1 MRFIRKNQ
9 IEPQLLTDLKQRL
22 IEEGKKFSFKELK
35 NPDKNNF
42 REILIA
48 EQKYLC
54 CYCEQEIEN
63 HPLRVVIEH
72 FLPQSKFKVQ
82 ELDYFNLHLS
92 CAHSNKYCDTV
103 KSDDL
108 IVNLLLHPDCASFF
122 KYIPTGEIL
131 PNTHEY
137 RSFSDFKANIAS
149 LQLRFQAV
157 IHLIT
162 VLDLNNLQLVSERK
176 KTFDDFIEAKDTE
189 FDTLEKIED
198 YLEKEI
204 LKTNSSR
211 FPSLVE
217 ALLNQQK
224 TKV

>member
-9 IEPQLLTDLKQRL
+9 IEPQLLTNLKQRL
-22 IEEGKKFSFKELK
+22 IAEGKKFSFKELI

-63 HPLRVVIEH
+63 HSLRVVLEH

-92 CAHSNKYCDTV
+92 CTHSNKHCDTV
-103 KSDDL
+103 KSDEL

-122 KYIPTGEIL
+122 KYMPTGEIL

-149 LQLRFQAV
+149 LQIRFQAV
-157 IHLIT
+157 VHLIT

-176 KTFDDFIEAKDTE
+176 KTFDDLIRVKDTQ
-189 FDTLEKIED
+189 FDTLDKIED
-198 YLEKEI
+198 YLEKENA
-204 LKTNSSR
+204 KANSSR

-217 ALLNQQK
+217 YLLNKQK

>member
-1 MRFIRKNQ
+1 MRFIRKSRL
-9 IEPQLLTDLKQRL
+9 EPQLLTDLKQRL
-22 IEEGKKFSFKELK
+22 ITERKNFSFDELR
-35 NPDKNNF
+35 NPDKKNF
-42 REILIA
+42 RAMLIV

-72 FLPQSKFKVQ
+72 FLPQSKFNVQ

-92 CAHSNKYCDTV
+92 CTQSNNHCDTV
-103 KSDDL
+103 KKDEL

-122 KYIPTGEIL
+122 KYMPTGEIL

-137 RSFSDFKANIAS
+137 KSFSDFKANIAS

-157 IHLIT
+157 VHLIT

-176 KTFDDFIEAKDTE
+176 KTFHDLISVKDTQ
-189 FDTLEKIED
+189 FDTLDKIED
-198 YLEKEI
+198 YLEKQSN
-204 LKTNSSR
+204 KAKSSR

-217 ALLNQQK
+217 YLLNKQK